1 MSFSLDKKL
10 VFIDKVLF
18 SSFSLDSWVKKLDE
32 NRFKHLRQ
40 ELDSEKF
47 HLAKQKGF
55 YPYGYMSSFKKF
67 KEKLPAWQKQVYSS
81 LAGKEIG
88 KKKF

>member
-1 MSFSLDKKL
+1 M
-10 VFIDKVLF
+10 
-18 SSFSLDSWVKKLDE
+18 
-32 NRFKHLRQ
+32 RQ

-67 KEKLPAWQKQVYSS
+67 KEKLPARQKQVYSS